1 MKKLFTY
8 FTAVSIAIVGLTA
21 CDNDDEMIEMS
32 SAQNEEILAKS
43 AKAPGEKSIATIAV
57 EAGFTELVGAL
68 AYVDK
73 ELGKSYIDLFANGKD
88 QYTVF
93 APDNEAFAKLYTTLG
108 VTDIMGI
115 DPELVEQVLL
125 YHVVE
130 GRRGSNSVL
139 PKNNYKTITT
149 LQGGYFKVAPNG
161 KIMAVG
167 NMSMITGADISA
179 SNGMVHIISDVLLP
193 IELEE

>member
-1 MKKLFTY
+1 MKKVFTY
-8 FTAVSIAIVGLTA
+8 LTAVSIAFAGLTA
-21 CDNDDEMIEMS
+21 CDNNDEMIEMS
-32 SAQNEEILAKS
+32 SAQNEEILLAKS
-43 AKAPGEKSIATIAV
+43 AKAPGKKSIATIAV

-93 APDNEAFAKLYTTLG
+93 APNNEAFEKLYTVLG
-108 VTDIMGI
+108 VNDIMGI
-115 DPELVEQVLL
+115 DPKLVEQVLL

-139 PKNNYKTITT
+139 PKNNYKIITT
-149 LQGGYFKVAPNG
+149 LQGGDFKVDPDSN
-161 KIMAVG
+161 IMAVG

-193 IELEE
+193 IEL

>member
-21 CDNDDEMIEMS
+21 CDNNDEMIEMS
-32 SAQNEEILAKS
+32 SAQNEEILLAKS

-73 ELGKSYIDLFANGKD
+73 ELGRSYIDLFANGKD

-93 APDNEAFAKLYTTLG
+93 APDNEAFEKLYTALN
-108 VTDIMGI
+108 VNDIMGI

-149 LQGGYFKVAPNG
+149 LQGGDFKVDPDGN
-161 KIMAVG
+161 IVAVG
-167 NMSMITGADISA
+167 NMTMITGSDISA

-193 IELEE
+193 IEI

>member
-1 MKKLFTY
+1 MKKVFTY
-8 FTAVSIAIVGLTA
+8 LTAVSIAFVGLTA
-21 CDNDDEMIEMS
+21 CDNDNEMIEMS
-32 SAQNEEILAKS
+32 SAQNEEILLAKS
-43 AKAPGEKSIATIAV
+43 AKAPVEKSIATIAV

-93 APDNEAFAKLYTTLG
+93 APDNEAFEKLYTALG
-108 VTDIMGI
+108 VNDIMGI

-149 LQGGYFKVAPNG
+149 LQGGDFKVDPDGN
-161 KIMAVG
+161 IMAVG
-167 NMSMITGADISA
+167 NMTMITGADISA

-193 IELEE
+193 IEL